1 MGYNKDQVKHLEVRR
16 YKELSVTNMWSLVSE
31 IPSLMFYFPTFQS
44 NQLPDRDYMFSILA
58 THRFDELHRMIQN
71 SRKNRSSKASD
82 VDDELVH
89 ISKKIYEEIE
99 SV

>member
-1 MGYNKDQVKHLEVRR
+1 
-16 YKELSVTNMWSLVSE
+16 MWSLVSE
-31 IPSLMFYFPTFQS
+31 IPSLMLYFPTLQS
-44 NQLPDRDYMFSILA
+44 NQLPDRDDMFSILA

-82 VDDELVH
+82 ADDELVH
-89 ISKKIYEEIE
+89 IRKKIYEEIE